1 MKRVFLV
8 AAAAQWSSQGLKGPG
23 TSRAFRFTCS
33 DRPRGQAPHPNTDS
47 RGTYPGL
54 SHSLP
59 TKSHP
64 DEIRISNLGCGGSL
78 APFGRQR
85 TGREANGR

>member
-33 DRPRGQAPHPNTDS
+33 DGPRGQAPHPNTDS
-47 RGTYPGL
+47 EAHIRG
-54 SHSLP
+54 
-59 TKSHP
+59 
-64 DEIRISNLGCGGSL
+64 
-78 APFGRQR
+78 
-85 TGREANGR
+85 